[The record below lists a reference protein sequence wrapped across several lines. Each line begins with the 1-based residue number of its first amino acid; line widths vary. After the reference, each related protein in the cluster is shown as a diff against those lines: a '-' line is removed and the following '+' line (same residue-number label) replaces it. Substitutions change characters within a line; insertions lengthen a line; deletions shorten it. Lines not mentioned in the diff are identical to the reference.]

1 MTKRGWA
8 GRRTRALLA
17 AGLLGACPGCEP
29 APEVQV
35 SVDAP
40 TTVRKGQRFTVTA
53 RARNEGAARHTLVD
67 LDVADSYLKGIV
79 IEKAEPP
86 FSEAMHV
93 PIDNSMSYT
102 FNQAIDPGGER
113 VVLFHAFAAHAGDH
127 AGDIDF
133 CIDSSARCRS
143 IPIRTIVE

>member
-1 MTKRGWA
+1 VSGQRA
-8 GRRTRALLA
+8 GKRALLLA
-17 AGLLGACPGCEP
+17 VCLLGACLGCEP
-29 APEVQV
+29 SSEVQV

-40 TTVRKGQRFTVTA
+40 PTVRKGQRFTVTA
-53 RARNEGAARHTLVD
+53 RARNQGATRHTLVD

-79 IEKAEPP
+79 IERAEPP
-86 FSEAMHV
+86 FIDTMHV

-102 FNQAIDPGGER
+102 FNQPIDPGSER

-133 CIDSSARCRS
+133 CIDSTARCRS
-143 IPIRTIVE
+143 IPVRTVVE